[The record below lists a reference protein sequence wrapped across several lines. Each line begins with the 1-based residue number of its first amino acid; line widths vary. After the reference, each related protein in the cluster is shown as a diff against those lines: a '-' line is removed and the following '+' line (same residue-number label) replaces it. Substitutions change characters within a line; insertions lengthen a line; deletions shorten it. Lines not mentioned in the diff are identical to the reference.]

1 MKAFI
6 ILHKQTYSMYT
17 SIKKGLFPQ
26 YSGIWMCAI
35 LFPYNCL
42 DNLTVKNSQDK
53 IFHMSHFGLFYPHVT
68 VTSVY
73 KKTTLK
79 KIISKLNNL
88 VVRFIS
94 AFHDNKGKLIRCER
108 DGFFIRDNHRCNGI
122 EECPDGSDEKG
133 CENGEFLCFCCY
145 HLHGI

>member
-1 MKAFI
+1 
-6 ILHKQTYSMYT
+6 MYT
-17 SIKKGLFPQ
+17 LIKKGLLPQ
-26 YSGIWMCAI
+26 YSGIWMCTI
-35 LFPYNCL
+35 FFPYNCL
-42 DNLTVKNSQDK
+42 DNLTIKNSQDK
-53 IFHMSHFGLFYPHVT
+53 IFRVSHFGLFYPHVT

-73 KKTTLK
+73 IKKTTVK

-108 DGFFIRDNHRCNGI
+108 DGFFIRDSHRCNGI

-133 CENGEFLCFCCY
+133 CENGEFLCFSVVIIFIESD
-145 HLHGI
+145 LSRVTLSLS